1 MNTTNITDLKTIQL
15 VVKHGYLAFPHGG
28 ASEVDGKIVYDCL
41 NEPTTLTYAY
51 PAGDWDTI
59 KWPLPRAKAK
69 RERALEQLAGA
80 LFDERE
86 CNPHFPVDATITLP
100 DGSEFDFDLL
110 VK

>member
-1 MNTTNITDLKTIQL
+1 MNTTSTTDSKTIQL
-15 VVKHGYLAFPHGG
+15 VVDRGYLAFPHGG
-28 ASEVDGKIVYDCL
+28 VSNADGKLVYDCF
-41 NEPTTLTYAY
+41 NEPSMLVYRY
-51 PAGDWDTI
+51 PADDCDTI

-69 RERALEQLAGA
+69 RERAIEQLAGA

-100 DGSEFDFDLL
+100 DGSAFDFDLF